1 MGKMVRVR
9 VEINPKEDDR
19 EIAFRKMFAAFKK
32 SCAEAGVMHAFKQHE
47 TFESKSRKK
56 RRKSRE
62 AEIARI
68 KTKLRENFVYGGGQ
82 RVKEAK

>member
-9 VEINPKEDDR
+9 VEVNPKEDDR
-19 EIAFRKMFAAFKK
+19 ELAFRKMHMAFKK
-32 SCAEAGVMHAFKQHE
+32 SCAEAGIMHTFRQHE

-62 AEIARI
+62 AEVARL
-68 KTKLRENFVYGGGQ
+68 KTKLRENFTSC
-82 RVKEAK
+82 RVKESK